1 MCLNMMR
8 ASFLVQQRTISVVMV
23 AFDAIHPYTFEA
35 AQHVR
40 APLHDQRWNPGVSTR
55 FFGIALHATLG
66 LSLADPAPVS

>member
-1 MCLNMMR
+1 
-8 ASFLVQQRTISVVMV
+8 MV